1 MDEFADVEFDGIDLD
16 DLEERAIAST
26 QQAPAGAVE
35 SFDLIEDGFDDE
47 VINLDEPLPPQLRPT
62 RSHTQPAPPQDE
74 ATSREQWRQQR
85 YGAGARH
92 DSRQER
98 QSIAQSQF
106 RVQEDQSMIDA
117 PEEQNLGVD
126 ALQARI
132 AELEAQQIKHKKTA
146 EDARAAVMSKTGEIA
161 IVRANHDKTAK
172 EYERRLAVMQQ
183 LHAEET
189 SKQRAE
195 LDRLRR
201 DRDKVETDNRFLQ
214 HDLAQEAERSK
225 GSRRTLA
232 IRPSNGTK
240 PAEAAQPSPAS
251 TPKKDKSLAI
261 RDGFNDD
268 EVIFISPTKAKDRSK
283 ASTPKGVKR
292 KRQAV
297 EADQSP
303 GSGLP
308 KIHDESP
315 KAPVDTVSPP
325 RKVTA
330 LVKKYPPSASKFK
343 VMWFSV
349 VSSCYDLLTSVDHE
363 GYTESSSGWVR

>member
-1 MDEFADVEFDGIDLD
+1 MDEFADDEFDGIDLD

-26 QQAPAGAVE
+26 QQAPAGAIK
-35 SFDLIEDGFDDE
+35 SFDLIEDGSDDE

-62 RSHTQPAPPQDE
+62 RSHTQRVAPQDE

-85 YGAGARH
+85 YGAG
-92 DSRQER
+92 SRQHGQLESR
-98 QSIAQSQF
+98 QSIAQSQV
-106 RVQEDQSMIDA
+106 RMQEDQSMIDA

-132 AELEAQQIKHKKTA
+132 AELEQQQTTHKKTA
-146 EDARAAVMSKTGEIA
+146 EDARAAFMSKTGEIA

-183 LHAEET
+183 LHAEEVT
-189 SKQRAE
+189 EQRAE

-201 DRDKVETDNRFLQ
+201 DRDKVESDNRFLQ
-214 HDLAQEAERSK
+214 HDLAQEADRSK
-225 GSRRTLA
+225 GTRRTLT
-232 IRPSNGTK
+232 IRPPNGTK
-240 PAEAAQPSPAS
+240 PAETVQPSPTA

-268 EVIFISPTKAKDRSK
+268 EVVFISPPKAKDRSK

-297 EADQSP
+297 EFDHSP
-303 GSGLP
+303 GPGLP
-308 KIHDESP
+308 MIHDESP
-315 KAPVDTVSPP
+315 AAHVETVSPP
-325 RKVTA
+325 RNVATA
-330 LVKKYPPSASKFK
+330 LVTKYPPPASKFK
-343 VMWFSV
+343 VTRFSII
-349 VSSCYDLLTSVDHE
+349 LLRLTNE
-363 GYTESSSGWVR
+363 GRP

>member
-1 MDEFADVEFDGIDLD
+1 MDELADDEFDGIDLD

-85 YGAGARH
+85 YGAS
-92 DSRQER
+92 SRQDGQRESR
-98 QSIAQSQF
+98 QPIPQAQD
-106 RVQEDQSMIDA
+106 RLLEDQSMIDA
-117 PEEQNLGVD
+117 PEEQSFDVD
-126 ALQARI
+126 TLQSRI
-132 AELEAQQIKHKKTA
+132 AELEGQQATHKKTA
-146 EDARAAVMSKTGEIA
+146 EDAKAAFMSKTGEIA

-183 LHAEET
+183 LHAEEVA
-189 SKQRAE
+189 KQRAE

-225 GSRRTLA
+225 GPRRTLA

-240 PAEAAQPSPAS
+240 PAETAQPSPTS
-251 TPKKDKSLAI
+251 TPKKDKSLTI

-268 EVIFISPTKAKDRSK
+268 EVIFISPTKAKERSK

-292 KRQAV
+292 KRTIP
-297 EADQSP
+297 EANQSP
-303 GSGLP
+303 GSALP
-308 KIHDESP
+308 MIHDESP
-315 KAPVDTVSPP
+315 MRPVETVSPP
-325 RKVTA
+325 RNVPTA
-330 LVKKYPPSASKFK
+330 SIAKYPPSTNKFK
-343 VMWFSV
+343 VYSGQQ
-349 VSSCYDLLTSVDHE
+349 SLKTPLTKADHE
-363 GYTESSSGWVR
+363 SYTESSS